1 MTFGQKSSKLNS
13 GPVYCS
19 RLYGMYISDLLLLG
33 LETLDISLASE
44 FLIWARH
51 IKANRELLFDQ
62 VVIL

>member
-19 RLYGMYISDLLLLG
+19 RLYGMYISDLLLPG
-33 LETLDISLASE
+33 FETLDISLASE